1 MAKVKALTKIVG
13 LDVVL
18 NAREVLVGLYSKTL
32 KEFRKVLKDEGYH
45 NAMESFT
52 KHRLSVSNFHET
64 RNGQGST
71 EHNKPHNPTFAANA

>member
-1 MAKVKALTKIVG
+1 MMAKVKALTKIVG
-13 LDVVL
+13 LDMVL

-52 KHRLSVSNFHET
+52 KHRLSVCKE
-64 RNGQGST
+64 
-71 EHNKPHNPTFAANA
+71 EED